1 MAARCP
7 RPPRAGHEKRPV
19 SPTGTPDRR
28 GSTLIPGWC
37 TRCFRLLEM
46 AGNGAYRASLR
57 SWWRFGGRLLG
68 GFRRGHVEPDS
79 QRQPVFL
86 ATVPR
91 LLVPINAVAR
101 QLTSKG

>member
-1 MAARCP
+1 
-7 RPPRAGHEKRPV
+7 
-19 SPTGTPDRR
+19 
-28 GSTLIPGWC
+28 L
-37 TRCFRLLEM
+37 

-57 SWWRFGGRLLG
+57 SWRSFGGRLPG
-68 GFRRGHVEPDS
+68 GFRLGHVEPDS

-91 LLVPINAVAR
+91 LLVPIDATAR